1 MTDNL
6 PPPPKAP
13 VYDPNAPADP
23 NSGVGNTAMF
33 KDYFKQSEEDPDD
46 TWPDEPNRFTENH
59 VDDLLIWCVQRKTSD
74 ISVQTDRPIYND
86 ISGVLRPATRRPID
100 GADMNVFLTKIY
112 GADALARLASGVDL
126 DLSYEVRPDR
136 NTRVR
141 FRVNI
146 TPMLSKG
153 RDAVQITMRAL
164 PDIPP
169 KVTDLKVDQAII
181 DAWAPR
187 DGLVLITGPTGSG
200 KSTLLA
206 SGMRMLIE
214 RPEGCG
220 KMLTY
225 EAPIEFVYD
234 AVVSSKSL
242 VSQCEVPR
250 HLKSFEAGVRNALRR
265 KPNIILVGEAR
276 DRETISAAIEAGQTG
291 HAVYSTA
298 HTIGVAPTIR
308 RMVAAF
314 EPGERT
320 ERAYALMETMRMIVT
335 QILVPKIGGGR
346 QALREYLVFTDEI
359 REKFLGM
366 SFDDW
371 PVELINAVRDHGQ
384 LMVTSARKAYDEGL
398 IEQRQYNLVA
408 RGTGQEML

>member
-1 MTDNL
+1 MNEQT
-6 PPPPKAP
+6 PKRG
-13 VYDPNAPADP
+13 D
-23 NSGVGNTAMF
+23 AMF
-33 KDYFKQSEEDPDD
+33 EDYFKQASGNLED
-46 TWPDEPNRFTENH
+46 TWPNEPLRFQDSD
-59 VDDLLIWCVQRKTSD
+59 VDDILIWSVQRKTSD
-74 ISVQTDRPIYND
+74 ISIQTDRPIYND
-86 ISGVLRPATRRPID
+86 ISGILRPATRRPLD
-100 GADMNVFLTKIY
+100 SADLNVFLTKIY
-112 GADALARLASGVDL
+112 GADAMARLASGVDL

-164 PDIPP
+164 PDVPP
-169 KVTDLKVDQAII
+169 KITDLNVDQAII

-187 DGLVLITGPTGSG
+187 DGLVLVTGPTGSG

-206 SGMRMLIE
+206 AGMRMLIE

-234 AVVSSKSL
+234 AITSDKSL
-242 VSQCEVPR
+242 VAQSEIPR

-276 DRETISAAIEAGQTG
+276 DRETISSAIEAGQTG
-291 HAVYSTA
+291 HAVYSTV

-308 RMVAAF
+308 RMVATF
-314 EPGERT
+314 EPSERT

-335 QILVPKIGGGR
+335 QILVPKVGGGR

-359 REKFLGM
+359 REKFLGLP
-366 SFDDW
+366 FDQW
-371 PVELINAVRDHGQ
+371 PVELIKAVRTQG
-384 LMVTSARKAYDEGL
+384 LPMVKSAKKALDEGL
-398 IEQRQYNLVA
+398 IDEMRYNMVA
-408 RGTGQEML
+408 RGTGEEI